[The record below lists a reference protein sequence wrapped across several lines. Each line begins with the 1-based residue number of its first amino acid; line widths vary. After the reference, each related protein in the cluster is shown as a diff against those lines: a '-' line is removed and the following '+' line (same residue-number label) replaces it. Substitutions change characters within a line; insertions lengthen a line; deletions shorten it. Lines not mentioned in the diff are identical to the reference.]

1 MKTTSACAAA
11 AMILV
16 GMFQALA
23 DVAAR
28 IGADSVVRV
37 VARDGLAECATVVF
51 DLPVGADWKVLAQ
64 TGAGMKAG
72 HVWLPVGTGRTVPWY
87 ALVTDGK
94 RTLGIGVKVQPG
106 AMCAWRVEPGKAELL
121 LDLRAGG
128 QPLELGDRTLEACAV
143 VRCESAPGESAY
155 ATGRRLCA
163 LMCPK
168 PRLPKEPMIGFND
181 WYAAY
186 GRNTA
191 TNFLADA
198 AFVVSLCQGAA
209 VQPYVVMDD
218 GWQKFSPPEVE
229 RLTGRFDSGYGPW
242 EESSRAFGMD
252 MKTFCAKIAALG
264 ARPGLWYRPLCME
277 GKMCDPS
284 DPAVLARIVTDIRR
298 FRAWGF
304 TFVKID
310 YLTFDW
316 CGHFKGFD
324 ATGRL
329 IRDDRRWKDT
339 KHTTA
344 ETIVNLYRAMREAA
358 GDEMVILGCN
368 AVNHL
373 CAGLFEASRVG
384 PDTSGKD
391 WETTKRNGVGAVAF
405 KGIENGTFF
414 AADPDCAGLA
424 SAGAIPWEKNRQ
436 WIDLLSRSGMPFFIS
451 WRRTLADAAVRDALS
466 AAFRRAAQP
475 RRTAEAQDWLETT
488 SPHRWLT
495 ADGPREYSWD

>member
-1 MKTTSACAAA
+1 M
-11 AMILV
+11 
-16 GMFQALA
+16 
-23 DVAAR
+23 
-28 IGADSVVRV
+28 
-37 VARDGLAECATVVF
+37 
-51 DLPVGADWKVLAQ
+51 LAQ
-64 TGAGMKAG
+64 TGSGMKAG
-72 HVWLPVGTGRTVPWY
+72 YAWLPVGSGQTVAWYTLIHDGERTY
-87 ALVTDGK
+87 GF
-94 RTLGIGVKVQPG
+94 GVKVQPR
-106 AMCAWRVEPGKAELL
+106 AMCAWRVEPGKVELL
-121 LDLRAGG
+121 LDLSAGG
-128 QPLELGDRTLEACAV
+128 QPLVLGGRMLEACEV
-143 VRCESAPGESAY
+143 VRCESAPGESTY

-168 PRLPKEPMIGFND
+168 PRLLKEPMIGFND

-198 AFVVSLCQGAA
+198 AFVVSLCRGAA
-209 VQPYVVMDD
+209 VPPYVVMDD

-242 EESSRAFGMD
+242 EESSRSFGMD

-284 DPAVLARIVTDIRR
+284 DPAVLARIGADIRR
-298 FRAWGF
+298 FRTWGF
-304 TFVKID
+304 RFVKID

-316 CGHFKGFD
+316 CGHFKHVD
-324 ATGRL
+324 SNGRL
-329 IRDDRRWKDT
+329 IRDDRRWFDT
-339 KHTTA
+339 RHTTA
-344 ETIVNLYRAMREAA
+344 EIIVNLYRTMREAA

-368 AVNHL
+368 AMNHL

-384 PDTSGKD
+384 PDTSGRE

-424 SAGAIPWEKNRQ
+424 SEGAIPWEKNRM

-451 WRRTLADAAVRDALS
+451 WRRTLADDDVRTALS
-466 AAFRRAAQP
+466 AAFRRASHPQ
-475 RRTAEAQDWLETT
+475 RTAEAQDWLETT
-488 SPHRWLT
+488 IPRRWRT
-495 ADGPREYSWD
+495 DDGIHEYSW